1 MKFHKIR
8 LTHMSFQILEPKR
21 NTRRRP
27 PHPRNRREKMIQDV
41 TGTLLYYGCAVDSTI
56 LPSLSSL
63 ATEQAKPTVKTKAM
77 VMQLLDYLATQ
88 EEAIISY
95 NASDMIFKF
104 TVMRDTQTR
113 KEHEAAQEDI
123 SSYQT
128 TTAPLRTAAQY

>member
-95 NASDMIFKF
+95 NASDMILQVHSDAGYANEKGARSRAGGHFFLSNNKQ
-104 TVMRDTQTR
+104 RQ
-113 KEHEAAQEDI
+113 Q
-123 SSYQT
+123 
-128 TTAPLRTAAQY
+128 